1 MIMRKSSLN
10 NYKEILDGIIM
21 NLIRTPEK
29 NFDTLPEFPYEPK
42 YVTLNGARVHYIDEG
57 SGDVI
62 LCLHGEPTYSYLYRK
77 MVKPFTNAKKRVIS
91 FDFIGFGRSDKF
103 TSLEDYTYDM
113 HYRTL
118 TKFVEELNLHDIT
131 LVVQDWGGLIGLP
144 FAANNPEK
152 IKNLVI
158 MNTGLPSGRSKP
170 TEAFMQW
177 REFVEN
183 NPDLPI
189 GMVIELGL
197 ANKENI
203 APEIIKAY
211 EAPFPEEK
219 YKVGARAWPLL
230 VPISPD
236 NPVATIMLETRE
248 KLKKWNKP
256 ALVMFSDKD
265 PITKG
270 ADKFFRKLLPTAEDN
285 PEIVIRDAGH
295 FLQEEK
301 GEEIANHIINFLS

>member
-29 NFDTLPEFPYEPK
+29 NFDNLPEFPYEPK

-203 APEIIKAY
+203 TPEIIKAY

-219 YKVGARAWPLL
+219 YKAGARAWPLI
-230 VPISPD
+230 VPICPD

-285 PEIVIRDAGH
+285 PEIVIKNAGH

-301 GEEIANHIINFLS
+301 GEEIADHIINFLS

>member
-29 NFDTLPEFPYEPK
+29 NFDNLPEFPYEPK

-103 TSLEDYTYDM
+103 TSLDDYTYDM
-113 HYRTL
+113 HYKTL

-144 FAANNPEK
+144 FAANNSEK

-177 REFVEN
+177 REFVES

-203 APEIIKAY
+203 TPEIIKAY

-285 PEIVIRDAGH
+285 PEIVIKNAGH

-301 GEEIANHIINFLS
+301 GEEIADHIINFLS